1 MLSTG
6 HGVSRGLRHKLLVLV
21 LLPILLIAPATAGFA
36 IFWSQIFSHDQLLN
50 RVNADLSIAHD
61 HFTRLQNDYLEQ
73 LEQLAGSYEF
83 LTAYSRADRERIQNQ
98 LAAIRDTTGFTFL
111 HVTDLHGRWVYGP
124 ESFEFGASK
133 RSPLQRQATNQ
144 GTATVGIEIFA
155 PEDLEEESSALEHEV
170 LIPLVETPRASP
182 TDRHFERRAF
192 VVRAIA
198 PIRDLRGTIVGMLDG
213 GVVLNRNFELVDAIR
228 DLVFGQDSLPEGSI
242 GTVALFMDDVGVS
255 TNVPHENGQR
265 ALGTRV
271 SKAVRDSV
279 LVGGRTWVDR
289 SFVVNDWYIS
299 AYRPIIDV
307 NGQRVGMLYTGF
319 LEAPFRAAYLRTLG
333 ISLLLVFVGSGF
345 AALLAIRG
353 AKSIFKPVESI
364 VAVVRAMQAGDEDKR
379 IGDVASKDE
388 IGELA
393 REFDRTLDLLKL
405 RNEEIRHAAESLE
418 TEVEERTRELSDKNA
433 RLEETISLLKA
444 TRRQLVSAEKLAALG
459 ELTAGVAHEI
469 NNPIAV
475 IQGNLELLR
484 RELGE
489 DAGAAEMEF
498 DLIMEQ
504 IQRIHTIVDKLLSY
518 SRPSKQSEH
527 MVEIDLPSVF
537 EDTLLLVEH
546 ELNSKRLTVE
556 SKHRETLKVRMDARE
571 LQQVLVNLLVNAA
584 QASKVGGGIEIETR
598 NWERRGVVI
607 RIRDHGEGIREAHL
621 PRVFDPFFTTKKS
634 GGTGLGLSVSYG
646 IITSYGGDIRVSSA
660 EGEGAAFE
668 IFLLEEPVLTEEP
681 ALNAEVLVDI
691 STRRV
696 ASKG

>member
-1 MLSTG
+1 MVLTG
-6 HGVSRGLRHKLLVLV
+6 HGLSRSLRHKLLVLV

-36 IFWSQIFSHDQLLN
+36 IFWSQVFSHDQLLN
-50 RVNADLSIAHD
+50 RINADLVVAHD
-61 HFTRLQNDYLEQ
+61 HFTRLQKDYLNQ
-73 LEQLAGSYEF
+73 LKQLAGSYEF
-83 LTAYSRADRERIQNQ
+83 LTAYARADRERIENQ

-111 HVTDLHGRWVYGP
+111 HVTDAHGRWVYGP
-124 ESFEFGASK
+124 EPFEFGASK

-144 GTATVGIEIFA
+144 GRATVGIEIFA

-170 LIPLVETPRASP
+170 VIPLVETPRASP
-182 TDRHFERRAF
+182 TDKRFERRAF

-198 PIRDLRGTIVGMLDG
+198 PIRDLQGTVVGMIDG
-213 GVVLNRNFELVDAIR
+213 GVVLNRNFDLVDAIR

-242 GTVALFMDDVGVS
+242 GTVALFMGDVGVS
-255 TNVPHENGQR
+255 TNVPHENGRR

-271 SKAVRDSV
+271 SKAVRDAV
-279 LVGGRTWVDR
+279 LVDGRTWVDR

-307 NGQRVGMLYTGF
+307 DGQRVGMLYTGF

-345 AALLAIRG
+345 AALLAVRG
-353 AKSIFKPVESI
+353 AKSIFKPIESI
-364 VAVVRAMQAGDEDKR
+364 AAVVRALQAGDEDKR
-379 IGDVASKDE
+379 IGNVESRDE

-418 TEVEERTRELSDKNA
+418 TEVEERTRELSDKNV
-433 RLEETISLLKA
+433 RLQETISLLKA

-484 RELGE
+484 QEFGE
-489 DAGAAEMEF
+489 DAGAVEMEF

-504 IQRIHTIVDKLLSY
+504 IRRIHTIVDKLLSY
-518 SRPSKQSEH
+518 SRPSKQLGH
-527 MVEIDLPSVF
+527 IVEIDLPRVVA
-537 EDTLLLVEH
+537 DTLLLVEH
-546 ELNSKRLTVE
+546 EFNSRRLSVE
-556 SKHRETLKVRMDARE
+556 SKHHETLKVRMDARE

-584 QASKVGGGIEIETR
+584 QASKEGGGIEVETR
-598 NWERRGVVI
+598 DWEERGVVI

-660 EGEGAAFE
+660 QGEGATFE
-668 IFLLEEPVLTEEP
+668 IFLLKEPVLTEEA
-681 ALNAEVLVDI
+681 ALNAGVPDEI

-696 ASKG
+696 ASQG

>member
-1 MLSTG
+1 MQPIGPS
-6 HGVSRGLRHKLLVLV
+6 VSRSLRYKLLVLV

-36 IFWSQIFSHDQLLN
+36 IFWSQVFSHDQLLN
-50 RVNADLSIAHD
+50 RVNADLSVAHD
-61 HFTRLQNDYLEQ
+61 HFTRLQNDHLEQ

-83 LTAYSRADRERIQNQ
+83 LTAYSRVDRERIQDQ

-124 ESFEFGASK
+124 EPFDFGASK

-144 GTATVGIEIFA
+144 GRATVGIEIFA

-182 TDRHFERRAF
+182 TDRRFEQRAF
-192 VVRAIA
+192 VVRAIV
-198 PIRDLRGTIVGMLDG
+198 PIRDLRGTVVGMLDG

-299 AYRPIIDV
+299 AYRPIVDV

-364 VAVVRAMQAGDEDKR
+364 VGVVRALQAGDEDKR

-418 TEVEERTRELSDKNA
+418 TEVEERTRELSDKNV

-444 TRRQLVSAEKLAALG
+444 TRQQLVSAEKLAALG

-489 DAGAAEMEF
+489 AAGAAEMEF

-504 IQRIHTIVDKLLSY
+504 IRRIHTIVDKLLSY
-518 SRPSKQSEH
+518 SRPSKQLGQI
-527 MVEIDLPSVF
+527 VEIDLPRVVA
-537 EDTLLLVEH
+537 DTLLLVEH
-546 ELNSKRLTVE
+546 EFNSRRLSVE
-556 SKHRETLKVRMDARE
+556 SKHHETLTVRMDARE

-584 QASKVGGGIEIETR
+584 QASPEGGGVEVETR
-598 NWERRGVVI
+598 DWGDRGVVI
-607 RIRDHGEGIREAHL
+607 RIRDHGEGIREANL

-646 IITSYGGDIRVSSA
+646 IITSYGGDIKVSSA

-668 IFLLEEPVLTEEP
+668 IFLLEEPVLRQEP
-681 ALNAEVLVDI
+681 GLSAGALADI

-696 ASKG
+696 ASQG